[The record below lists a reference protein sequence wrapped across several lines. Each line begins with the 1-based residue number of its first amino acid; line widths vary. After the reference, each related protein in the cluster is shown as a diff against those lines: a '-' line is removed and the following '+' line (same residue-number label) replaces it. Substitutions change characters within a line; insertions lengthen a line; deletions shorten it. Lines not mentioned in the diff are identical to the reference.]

1 MEALIPDPLIHLA
14 ELDLVALSALL
25 IQPENQNELPRRG
38 GGGLDLVQMGG
49 VLPQQFPQGGQFLLL
64 QPLAVPLLI
73 ALKGL
78 PGVQGQDTQLRHGAQ
93 QMGQSC
99 HPAPDPL

>member
-1 MEALIPDPLIHLA
+1 
-14 ELDLVALSALL
+14 
-25 IQPENQNELPRRG
+25 
-38 GGGLDLVQMGG
+38 MGG